1 MTASEDR
8 TGHVALNR
16 RYWDENAAA
25 WHGPLARGHWSRTEQ
40 TWGLWNTPESQ
51 VGLFPDG
58 VAGMGVVELG
68 CGTAYV
74 SAWLARAG
82 ARPVGIDLSG
92 EQLATARSMQ
102 REFGIDFPLVLAD
115 AERLPLQDA
124 AFDLAISEFGASLWC
139 DPYRWIPEAARV
151 LRPGGRLV
159 FVRRSRGSPSLP
171 NTTRCRTS
179 ANSSKC
185 NASSPCAPSRTG
197 RPVDRASQTNSA
209 TASTKVSASL
219 ADSSTSTSRW
229 QQSRSQGPWP
239 TGQPCT
245 SPHATSHWHYATSAK
260 RAKPFPR
267 ITLPDTRRS
276 YSKIP
281 DCEDGGGT
289 ARGSDPIPD

>member
-8 TGHVALNR
+8 SGHVALNR

-82 ARPVGIDLSG
+82 ARPVGIDLSR
-92 EQLATARSMQ
+92 EQLATARAMQ

-124 AFDLAISEFGASLWC
+124 AFDVAISEFGASLWC

-159 FVRRSRGSPSLP
+159 FVRRSPLFALCTPEGGRAAAALVRPQFGLRQHGDGTSVEFNLP
-171 NTTRCRTS
+171 HGDTLRLLRSCGFVIDDLIEIQ
-179 ANSSKC
+179 
-185 NASSPCAPSRTG
+185 APEPAHR
-197 RPVDRASQTNSA
+197 DYAE
-209 TASTKVSASL
+209 VSADW
-219 ADSSTSTSRW
+219 AHRW
-229 QQSRSQGPWP
+229 PSEEIW
-239 TGQPCT
+239 
-245 SPHATSHWHYATSAK
+245 
-260 RAKPFPR
+260 
-267 ITLPDTRRS
+267 
-276 YSKIP
+276 
-281 DCEDGGGT
+281 T
-289 ARGSDPIPD
+289 AQLGC